1 MIIYISAKDFSC
13 ISHSGQSFSFFQ
25 LFTDSAPYT
34 FFESKN
40 YIDMDEKMLTRKQES
55 EIKEKALRLKEEK
68 KLRKIYPMVVFGETD
83 CGEKEVYVAYMGEPT
98 FPQFSKFMAAS
109 KKDEV
114 MAMRTLARDCF
125 IDGDRELV
133 DNDSLF
139 LFGLMGQLSELITTR
154 QSVLVN

>member
-1 MIIYISAKDFSC
+1 
-13 ISHSGQSFSFFQ
+13 
-25 LFTDSAPYT
+25 
-34 FFESKN
+34 
-40 YIDMDEKMLTRKQES
+40 MDEKMITLKQES

-68 KLRKIYPMVVFGETD
+68 KQRKIYSIVVFGETD

-125 IDGDRELV
+125 LDGDMELV

-154 QSVLVN
+154 QSILVN